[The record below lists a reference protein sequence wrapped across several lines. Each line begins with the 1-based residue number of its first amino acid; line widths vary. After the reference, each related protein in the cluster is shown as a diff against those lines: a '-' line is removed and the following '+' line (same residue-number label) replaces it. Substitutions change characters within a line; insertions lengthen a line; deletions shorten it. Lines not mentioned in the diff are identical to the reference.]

1 MNGSAHAGGG
11 QIQQVDGA
19 GTVTVEAIPAKEE
32 EQGSQR
38 STGVN
43 HKALAKW
50 KMLQPPKV
58 IQMHRRKHTRKIVL
72 PTWPK
77 INAEELERGKALM
90 FSTQDLDPT
99 SFSSDALCHLAYE
112 MFIALELPP
121 ELFITVTTI
130 RNFILA
136 VRELMFDN
144 PYHNFTH
151 VVDVTQTVFALGHQ
165 TGLMAKLTPWGRFG
179 LLTSAMCHD
188 LEHPGVTSPFLEK
201 ANVELGSEF
210 KDQALEEHHAM
221 RAIEVLTDPGI
232 AVFDGLST
240 ADFYSFR
247 GSVSS
252 SILATQFT
260 RHNEYV
266 QLIKGYIAA
275 MKDHGAGTAEAPPP
289 LDLKFECQVLL
300 KCADISNPAKR
311 LPIACRWALRVTD
324 EFFMQGDE
332 EKKRGFVVSP
342 NCDRATKTRV
352 EVQKGFIDFVITPF
366 FEACAEIYPASMKP
380 YLEQVNKNRVFLEN
394 ATDADLEGY
403 RDPAS
408 KAALETDS
416 PKSWW
421 GNAWTST
428 NDRKRRRSASEP
440 TPERGQNLRD
450 VVRMAREA
458 HNVQQRDRAL
468 EAAEGHKLQ
477 GGLRAPDTDEGAE
490 GGLGKSQRTRSSPS
504 GGGARDLGRVV
515 SPEPEHGGSGAGGG
529 SATPPNTAEKQ
540 HR

>member
-1 MNGSAHAGGG
+1 MFSGVLTGWGGAK
-11 QIQQVDGA
+11 VDERA
-19 GTVTVEAIPAKEE
+19 VSNAM
-32 EQGSQR
+32 R
-38 STGVN
+38 
-43 HKALAKW
+43 
-50 KMLQPPKV
+50 
-58 IQMHRRKHTRKIVL
+58 QMDLIVL

-136 VRELMFDN
+136 VSELMFDTPTNFILAVRELMFDN

-165 TGLMAKLTPWGRFG
+165 TGPMAKMTPWGRFALLTSTGLMAKLTPWGRFG

-252 SILATQFT
+252 SILD
-260 RHNEYV
+260 R
-266 QLIKGYIAA
+266 I
-275 MKDHGAGTAEAPPP
+275 
-289 LDLKFECQVLL
+289 
-300 KCADISNPAKR
+300 
-311 LPIACRWALRVTD
+311 LP
-324 EFFMQGDE
+324 
-332 EKKRGFVVSP
+332 VS
-342 NCDRATKTRV
+342 
-352 EVQKGFIDFVITPF
+352 
-366 FEACAEIYPASMKP
+366 
-380 YLEQVNKNRVFLEN
+380 
-394 ATDADLEGY
+394 
-403 RDPAS
+403 
-408 KAALETDS
+408 
-416 PKSWW
+416 
-421 GNAWTST
+421 
-428 NDRKRRRSASEP
+428 
-440 TPERGQNLRD
+440 
-450 VVRMAREA
+450 
-458 HNVQQRDRAL
+458 
-468 EAAEGHKLQ
+468 
-477 GGLRAPDTDEGAE
+477 
-490 GGLGKSQRTRSSPS
+490 
-504 GGGARDLGRVV
+504 
-515 SPEPEHGGSGAGGG
+515 
-529 SATPPNTAEKQ
+529 
-540 HR
+540 